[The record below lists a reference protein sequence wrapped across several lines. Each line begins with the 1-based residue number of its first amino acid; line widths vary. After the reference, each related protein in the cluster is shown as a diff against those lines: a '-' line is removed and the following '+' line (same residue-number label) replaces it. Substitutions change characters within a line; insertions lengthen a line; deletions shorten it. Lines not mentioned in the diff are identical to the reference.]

1 MPKYSKATKA
11 KHAKIVTY
19 WFSRVYEGDMAV
31 DESEAHELCWRCAE
45 KRLLEMSHII
55 PKSLGGGLGPEN
67 LVLLCKQCHKENP
80 NTSDRTAMWA
90 WLKAAKRI
98 PRGQFW
104 LRRAE
109 EEHERMY
116 GRKPLIYSVDDFPY
130 YKASAEFGKVTK
142 TKIRS
147 YFANLKK
154 AFRPKDAIAH
164 FGEGRINTSTI
175 AALLKKA
182 DDLFLIKSK

>member
-1 MPKYSKATKA
+1 MPRISKAVSEKRA
-11 KHAKIVTY
+11 EIVCY

-31 DESEAHELCWRCAE
+31 DENEAHELCWRCAE
-45 KRLLEMSHII
+45 KRSLEMAHII
-55 PKSLGGGLGPEN
+55 PKSLGGVYRPEN
-67 LVLLCKQCHKENP
+67 LVLLCKRCHKENP
-80 NTSDRTAMWA
+80 NTSDRTAMWQ

-98 PRGQFW
+98 PRGLFW
-104 LRRAE
+104 RRRAE

-116 GRKPLIYSVDDFPY
+116 GRKPLIYTGDDFPY
-130 YKASAEFGKVTK
+130 YKVSAEFGKVTK

-154 AFRPKDAIAH
+154 ALNQENAIAH
-164 FGEGRINTSTI
+164 FGEGRINTATM

-182 DDLFLIKSK
+182 DDLFLSK